1 MKSSQDQSVHLN
13 DREGVPCSRKLS
25 ASGSWPT
32 VVLSFHLQTQDLS
45 RLSVWDGMAWFQ
57 EYKPPN
63 SPWLPRSSLLSFEQS
78 AQMMD
83 GSFGQDEVW
92 FRVTLWETRAPMP
105 ATTLFICGFGL
116 LETNDAEAVL
126 WASNELFI
134 HPLKLFYWKTPI
146 RLTPEFSAWC
156 VRILSSA
163 F

>member
-1 MKSSQDQSVHLN
+1 
-13 DREGVPCSRKLS
+13 
-25 ASGSWPT
+25 
-32 VVLSFHLQTQDLS
+32 
-45 RLSVWDGMAWFQ
+45 
-57 EYKPPN
+57 
-63 SPWLPRSSLLSFEQS
+63 
-78 AQMMD
+78 
-83 GSFGQDEVW
+83 
-92 FRVTLWETRAPMP
+92 MP